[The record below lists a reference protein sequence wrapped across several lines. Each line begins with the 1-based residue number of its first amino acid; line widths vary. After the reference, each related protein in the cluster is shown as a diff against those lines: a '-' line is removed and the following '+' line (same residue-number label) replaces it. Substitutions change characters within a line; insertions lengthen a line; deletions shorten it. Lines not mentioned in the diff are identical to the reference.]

1 MIEVERARDAV
12 LEHAAPLASEEVP
25 LRRALG
31 RVLAEE
37 SRSDE
42 LVPSFDNSAMD
53 GFAVRAKDTRGA
65 VPDAPVTLRI
75 AGESRAGRPAEVAV
89 DACEAMRISTGA
101 MIPAGANA
109 VVPVEDT
116 RIEDG
121 RVLVHGAI
129 EAGRYVRHAGEDIG
143 VGDAVLSSGTLIG
156 PAEMGVLAS
165 LGRATV
171 CCRRRPRVHVLT
183 TGDELLGPDE
193 PMRPGGVRDTNGYSI
208 PALVKQ
214 AGAELVGVGSAAD
227 DPEATRAA
235 IAPAIDA
242 DVAVLCGGVSVGEYD
257 HVKDAL
263 AALGVEQRFW
273 GIALKPGRPTWFG
286 TRGDVLVFGLP
297 GNPVSA
303 MVTFVL
309 LVRPALIALA
319 GGQPERQRTMAKLA
333 CDYEKNPG
341 RAHAIRCRLEL
352 REDGWYAHP
361 FARQGSHVL
370 TSMLGADCLALVP
383 TDAGTVRTGEPIEV
397 ELLGAELAWPR

>member
-12 LEHAAPLASEEVP
+12 LGHAAPLASEEVP

-171 CCRRRPRVHVLT
+171 CCRGRPRVNVLT

-208 PALVKQ
+208 PALVTQ

-319 GGQPERQRTMAKLA
+319 EGRPERQRTMAKLA

-352 REDGWYAHP
+352 HEDGWYARP

-383 TDAGTVRTGEPIEV
+383 TDAGTVRAGEPIEV